1 MMSEK
6 KREFIRVR
14 NVLDVHYKPYEEE
27 EEVSDWERF
36 FGAVE
41 PKDDEELNLYN
52 FLFNINQKVDA
63 VLHHL
68 RNSENFGLP
77 EAREV
82 VVSGSGISFRS
93 NENFIPGDLLK
104 VQLFLPS
111 KARLLSLKSEV
122 VRCESSTTDDGMNKL
137 ALKFLNLSDKDRDK
151 LIGYVFAIQRE
162 QLRQRQDET

>member
-1 MMSEK
+1 MSEK

-27 EEVSDWERF
+27 EDASDWERF

-63 VLHHL
+63 VLQHL

-93 NENFIPGDLLK
+93 NENFTPGDLLK

-111 KARLLSLKSEV
+111 KARLLNLKSEV
-122 VRCESSTTDDGMNKL
+122 VRCEPATDDGLNKL
-137 ALKFLNLSDKDRDK
+137 ALKFLDLTDKDRDK

-162 QLRQRQDET
+162 QLRQRQDKE

>member
-1 MMSEK
+1 MSEK

-27 EEVSDWERF
+27 EDVSDWERF
-36 FGAVE
+36 FGSVE

-63 VLHHL
+63 VLQHL

-77 EAREV
+77 LAREV
-82 VVSGSGISFRS
+82 VVSGSGISFKS
-93 NENFIPGDLLK
+93 DEVFTPGDLLK

-122 VRCESSTTDDGMNKL
+122 VRCETSTSNGLNKL
-137 ALKFLNLSDKDRDK
+137 ALKFLDLSDKDRDK

-162 QLRQRQDET
+162 QLRQRQDKDEK